1 MIDQRILG
9 AQLGHNRLDEGDVEG
24 GEIVGELRGPLE
36 TQLLKGRSVSCLVF
50 PSVALRCL
58 ARIEDD
64 AAFPRMSARCEST

>member
-1 MIDQRILG
+1 
-9 AQLGHNRLDEGDVEG
+9 
-24 GEIVGELRGPLE
+24 VGELRGPLE

-64 AAFPRMSARCEST
+64 AASAHGCQPGVRYHFLSANGQSS